1 MNRRTTHEKLVAA
14 AKSHGRPG
22 RDRSAAKISDSI
34 ATTVRG
40 LRDGALGEMV
50 AKISDDRLFR
60 RELEELRELERVH
73 RQPGVDLRRFLKQP
87 IQHPFLRK
95 WMDLSDAAVD
105 ERPGRADL
113 RRRRRHGVP
122 RLLDG
127 EERGMP
133 FDLPPLAFVPMTL
146 GTEMRVF
153 ELFDEAEYHILAF
166 RPCSHPAVPMRPV
179 KEVLFHRDIRA
190 LLGVRASTL
199 DSWLHLMPEMVGG
212 LRKLRLGE
220 RRPEKTKPTY
230 RPRETTHRVAADC
243 LSFMVWLNS
252 NQN

>member
-1 MNRRTTHEKLVAA
+1 
-14 AKSHGRPG
+14 
-22 RDRSAAKISDSI
+22 
-34 ATTVRG
+34 
-40 LRDGALGEMV
+40 
-50 AKISDDRLFR
+50 
-60 RELEELRELERVH
+60 
-73 RQPGVDLRRFLKQP
+73 
-87 IQHPFLRK
+87 
-95 WMDLSDAAVD
+95 
-105 ERPGRADL
+105 
-113 RRRRRHGVP
+113 
-122 RLLDG
+122 
-127 EERGMP
+127 MP